1 MAKSNRLLVE
11 ERRRKILEM
20 VKETGRVTAV
30 EIVRRFDISA
40 VTARTDL
47 KVLAENGNL
56 VRSHG
61 GAVSPQEPTR
71 DYPVSLK
78 AVLHHEEKVRIGQA
92 AANLVRPGETI
103 ILDNGTTTLEIARQ
117 LKTMRVQ
124 GLTIITNALNIASEL
139 SDCPGLTLIMVG
151 GLLRQISCSFVGPQ
165 AEAML
170 TQLHAD
176 RLFLGVNGFSLDT
189 GPSTPDVLEA
199 HLNEC
204 MMNAARETTIVA
216 DHSKLGRRSVS
227 RIGAIDKVQRLITD
241 AKAQPGFLD
250 AVRQLGI
257 DVVVA

>member
-1 MAKSNRLLVE
+1 MAHSNRLLVE
-11 ERRRKILEM
+11 ERHRKIVELL
-20 VKETGRVTAV
+20 KETGRVTSS
-30 EIVRRFDISA
+30 EIVRRFNVSA

-47 KVLAENGNL
+47 NQLAENGSL

-78 AVLHHEEKVRIGQA
+78 AVLHHEEKVRIGKA
-92 AANLVRPGETI
+92 AAHLIQPGETI
-103 ILDNGTTTLEIARQ
+103 ILDNGTTTVEIARE
-117 LKTMRVQ
+117 LKRASVR
-124 GLTIITNALNIASEL
+124 GLTVITNALNIASEL

-170 TQLHAD
+170 SHLHAD
-176 RLFLGVNGFSLDT
+176 RLFLAVDGFSLDI

-227 RIGAIDKVQRLITD
+227 RIGGIDRVQRLITD
-241 AKAQPGFLD
+241 SKAQAGFLD
-250 AVRQLGI
+250 SVRLLGI

>member
-1 MAKSNRLLVE
+1 MAHSNRLLVE
-11 ERRRKILEM
+11 ERHRKILELL
-20 VKETGRVTAV
+20 KDTGRVTSS
-30 EIVRRFDISA
+30 ELVRRFGVSS

-47 KVLAENGNL
+47 NQLAESGAV

-78 AVLHHEEKVRIGQA
+78 AELHHEEKVRIGRA
-92 AANLVRPGETI
+92 AALIVQPGETI

-117 LKTMRVQ
+117 LKNLRVQ
-124 GLTIITNALNIASEL
+124 GLTVITNALDIAGEL
-139 SDCPGLTLIMVG
+139 ADCPGLTLIMVG
-151 GLLRQISCSFVGPQ
+151 GVLRRISCSFIGPQ

-170 TQLHAD
+170 AQLHAD
-176 RLFLGVNGFSLDT
+176 RLFLAVDGFSLDI
-189 GPSTPDVLEA
+189 GASTPDVLEA

-227 RIGAIDKVQRLITD
+227 RIGKIERVQRLVTD

-250 AVRQLGI
+250 SVRQLGI